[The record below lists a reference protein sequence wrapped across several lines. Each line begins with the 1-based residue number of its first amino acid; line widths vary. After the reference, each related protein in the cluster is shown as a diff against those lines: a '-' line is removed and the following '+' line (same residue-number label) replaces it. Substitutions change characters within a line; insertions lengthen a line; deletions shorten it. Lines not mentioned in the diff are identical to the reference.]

1 MTCCLKISGDSLT
14 LSGPSCRLYLV
25 FGAQNSLTS
34 LLAPK
39 SHYCETF
46 TTLMLCFLP
55 ECVAGGGE
63 GEDDLE
69 RGQVV
74 SERQDSG
81 HDEVVQGHPQGHLLS
96 AQDPLQYRSHLLH

>member
-1 MTCCLKISGDSLT
+1 M
-14 LSGPSCRLYLV
+14 
-25 FGAQNSLTS
+25 FGARRSLTS
-34 LLAPK
+34 LLAPN
-39 SHYCETF
+39 SQTF
-46 TTLMLCFLP
+46 TTFDFVLYFLP

-63 GEDDLE
+63 REDDLE